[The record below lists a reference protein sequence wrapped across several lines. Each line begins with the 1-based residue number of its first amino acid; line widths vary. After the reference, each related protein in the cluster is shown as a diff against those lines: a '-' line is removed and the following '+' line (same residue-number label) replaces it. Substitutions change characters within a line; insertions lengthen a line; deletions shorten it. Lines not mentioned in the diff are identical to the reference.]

1 MTFTERY
8 NKALKQAVE
17 NAGKRRKHMEEYVG
31 GVPGFEE
38 ESESEVRKQRE
49 AWTDED
55 WLRRAAELTDMGE
68 FGDEWRQ
75 QMRAM
80 RKDGA

>member
-1 MTFTERY
+1 MTFNERL
-8 NKALKQAVE
+8 NKAL
-17 NAGKRRKHMEEYVG
+17 RKWALAAPELERATEEYFG

-49 AWTDED
+49 PWTDED
-55 WLRRAAELTDMGE
+55 WQAHAVASPDMGQ
-68 FGDEWRQ
+68 FGEDWVQ
-75 QMRAM
+75 HQRAM